1 MKKITMEVNGKKYKL
16 VKDPNGD
23 GFFGCK
29 HCSLIDICF
38 PSELLC
44 DEIGHSDCHFELDD
58 EEL

>member
-1 MKKITMEVNGKKYKL
+1 MKKVTMEVNGKKHKL

-29 HCSLIDICF
+29 QCSLIDICF

-44 DEIGHSDCHFELDD
+44 DQLGHTDCHFELDN
-58 EEL
+58 